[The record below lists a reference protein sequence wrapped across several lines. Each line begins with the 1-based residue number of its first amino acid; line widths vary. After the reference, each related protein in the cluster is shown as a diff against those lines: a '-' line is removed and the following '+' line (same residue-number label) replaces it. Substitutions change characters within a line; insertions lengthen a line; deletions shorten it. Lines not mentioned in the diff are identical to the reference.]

1 MPPRSTPSS
10 VTKNRIKRDYHTAL
24 AGFADWYFN
33 IFPNGDNVAANCRK
47 GKTLFDAHT
56 PNTDFNPTGRF
67 SSVVFFTSLA
77 LGLGQKD
84 EGNTHIS

>member
-1 MPPRSTPSS
+1 MP
-10 VTKNRIKRDYHTAL
+10 
-24 AGFADWYFN
+24 
-33 IFPNGDNVAANCRK
+33 K

-77 LGLGQKD
+77 LGLRAKGRRKHTSVKLIIGTKTIGLIGKAD
-84 EGNTHIS
+84 N